1 MFFVNM
7 IIVGGIFLRVLS
19 CFRVWLWPCVM
30 GVVRG
35 GGGAAV
41 VRRFAPHDVM
51 T

>member
-19 CFRVWLWPCVM
+19 CFRVWLWPCAV

-35 GGGAAV
+35 GVGPPLCGAL
-41 VRRFAPHDVM
+41 RIM